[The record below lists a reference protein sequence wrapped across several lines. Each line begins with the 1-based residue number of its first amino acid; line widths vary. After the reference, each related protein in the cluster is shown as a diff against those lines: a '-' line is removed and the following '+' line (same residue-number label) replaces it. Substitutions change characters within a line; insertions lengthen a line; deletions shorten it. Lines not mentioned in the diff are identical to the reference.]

1 MTKKKITNPEHKD
14 EEIWAKESNVREN
27 LGYWNSMQAKQEPSN
42 TGLLTILWI

>member
-1 MTKKKITNPEHKD
+1 MTKKKITNLEHKD

-42 TGLLTILWI
+42 TCLLTILWI